1 MQRNLHISR
10 YNKTRNW
17 AVWANEELLAVTVY
31 RKGAQAVLDYIH
43 NIIITNPTTQH
54 TTMAKTKSVNTAA
67 ATTTAA
73 DFDPTIIKAVNGE
86 GKTIRIKFDPLG
98 VSVCYNLKGKWC
110 AHEIYNQPL
119 PELIAEGV
127 FTIED
132 EDSQKTYAK
141 YFNAGKK
148 DKRSKAKKS
157 KAKKQKKNAE
167 PQVQEQE
174 AAIATI
180 EEAPQMEAAEIN
192 EEVEAA
198 LWQEIE
204 EAREAEQLAEVT
216 MEAQDEEAAEGDEE
230 NAEPAAEE
238 PATNEPESNEPE
250 SNEPVTDVEPTAE
263 APAQESA
270 AEAAQP
276 EEAPSKLSTYNLK
289 KAGQAPMSLTPGSDD
304 IKLEPGDQL
313 IRIYKRRMIEVEVT
327 ENGYKWNGEVYP
339 TLTHI
344 SWKAAGY
351 QISGNTFFGLP
362 SKPRNKA

>member
-1 MQRNLHISR
+1 MHNKLHITR

-17 AVWANEELLAVTVY
+17 AIWANEELLAVTVY
-31 RKGAQAVLDYIH
+31 RKGAQAVLDYIY
-43 NIIITNPTTQH
+43 TLTQN
-54 TTMAKTKSVNTAA
+54 TINTMSKTKTTAA
-67 ATTTAA
+67 ATTATNNA

-119 PELIAEGV
+119 PELVAEGV

-148 DKRSKAKKS
+148 DKRSKAKRS

-167 PQVQEQE
+167 PQEQEQE

-216 MEAQDEEAAEGDEE
+216 MEAQDEEAAEADEE
-230 NAEPAAEE
+230 SVEPTAE
-238 PATNEPESNEPE
+238 EPE

>member
-1 MQRNLHISR
+1 MHKKLHISR

-43 NIIITNPTTQH
+43 TITNPTTQH
-54 TTMAKTKSVNTAA
+54 TTMAKTKSATTTAA
-67 ATTTAA
+67 ATTAA

-98 VSVCYNLKGKWC
+98 VSVCHNLKGKWC

-119 PELIAEGV
+119 PELVTEGV

-132 EDSQKTYAK
+132 EDSQKTYDK

-148 DKRSKAKKS
+148 NKRSKGKKN
-157 KAKKQKKNAE
+157 KKQKKSTE
-167 PQVQEQE
+167 PQE

-204 EAREAEQLAEVT
+204 EAREAEQLAEAT
-216 MEAQDEEAAEGDEE
+216 IEAQDNEAAEADEE
-230 NAEPAAEE
+230 
-238 PATNEPESNEPE
+238 SVEPE
-250 SNEPVTDVEPTAE
+250 SNEPVTDVAPTAE

-276 EEAPSKLSTYNLK
+276 EATKPAMHKTCNVILNGAEEACAIPEGYVPA
-289 KAGQAPMSLTPGSDD
+289 AGDR
-304 IKLEPGDQL
+304 L
-313 IRIYKRRMIEVEVT
+313 IRNYKGEVVEVFVKDKGQY
-327 ENGYKWNGEVYP
+327 EWNGEIYP

-344 SWKAAGY
+344 SWKVAGY

-362 SKPRNKA
+362 IKPRKG

>member
-1 MQRNLHISR
+1 MHSKLHITR

-17 AVWANEELLAVTVY
+17 AIWANEELLAVTVY

-43 NIIITNPTTQH
+43 TLTQN
-54 TTMAKTKSVNTAA
+54 TINTMSQTKTTAA
-67 ATTTAA
+67 ATTATNNA

-98 VSVCYNLKGKWC
+98 VSVCHNLKGKWC

-119 PELIAEGV
+119 PELVAEGV

-148 DKRSKAKKS
+148 NKRSKAKKS
-157 KAKKQKKNAE
+157 KKQKKNAE
-167 PQVQEQE
+167 PQE

>member
-1 MQRNLHISR
+1 MQRKLHISR

-31 RKGAQAVLDYIH
+31 RKGAQAVLDYIY
-43 NIIITNPTTQH
+43 TLTQN
-54 TTMAKTKSVNTAA
+54 TINTMSKTKTTAA
-67 ATTTAA
+67 ATTATNNNA

-148 DKRSKAKKS
+148 DKRSKAKRS

-167 PQVQEQE
+167 PQEQEQE

-180 EEAPQMEAAEIN
+180 EEALQMEAAEIN

-216 MEAQDEEAAEGDEE
+216 MEAQDEEAAEADEE
-230 NAEPAAEE
+230 CVEPAAEE
-238 PATNEPESNEPE
+238 SESNEAESNEAESNEAE

-289 KAGQAPMSLTPGSDD
+289 KAGQAPM
-304 IKLEPGDQL
+304 
-313 IRIYKRRMIEVEVT
+313 
-327 ENGYKWNGEVYP
+327 N
-339 TLTHI
+339 LTHLQPEK
-344 SWKAAGY
+344 SWTSPY
-351 QISGNTFFGLP
+351 ESH
-362 SKPRNKA
+362 PR

>member
-1 MQRNLHISR
+1 MNKKLHISR

-17 AVWANEELLAVTVY
+17 AIWANEELLAVTVY
-31 RKGAQAVLDYIH
+31 RKGAQAVLDYIY
-43 NIIITNPTTQH
+43 TLTQN
-54 TTMAKTKSVNTAA
+54 TINTMSKTKTTAA
-67 ATTTAA
+67 ATTATNNA

-119 PELIAEGV
+119 PELVAEGV

-132 EDSQKTYAK
+132 EDSLKTYAK

-148 DKRSKAKKS
+148 DKRSKVKRS
-157 KAKKQKKNAE
+157 KGKKQKKNAE

-216 MEAQDEEAAEGDEE
+216 MEAQDDGAAEADEE
-230 NAEPAAEE
+230 SAEPAVEE
-238 PATNEPESNEPE
+238 PATNEPESNEAE
-250 SNEPVTDVEPTAE
+250 SNEPVTQVCH
-263 APAQESA
+263 
-270 AEAAQP
+270 
-276 EEAPSKLSTYNLK
+276 
-289 KAGQAPMSLTPGSDD
+289 
-304 IKLEPGDQL
+304 
-313 IRIYKRRMIEVEVT
+313 
-327 ENGYKWNGEVYP
+327 YP
-339 TLTHI
+339 
-344 SWKAAGY
+344 
-351 QISGNTFFGLP
+351 
-362 SKPRNKA
+362 R

>member
-1 MQRNLHISR
+1 MHKKLHISR

-54 TTMAKTKSVNTAA
+54 TTMSKTKSVNAA
-67 ATTTAA
+67 ATATNNA

-119 PELIAEGV
+119 PELVTEGV

-148 DKRSKAKKS
+148 DKRSKAKRS
-157 KAKKQKKNAE
+157 KAKKQQKNAE
-167 PQVQEQE
+167 PQEQEQE

-180 EEAPQMEAAEIN
+180 EEAPHMEAAEIN

-216 MEAQDEEAAEGDEE
+216 MEAQDEEAAEADEE
-230 NAEPAAEE
+230 SAESAVE
-238 PATNEPESNEPE
+238 EPE
-250 SNEPVTDVEPTAE
+250 SNEPVTELEPTAE

-289 KAGQAPMSLTPGSDD
+289 KAGQAPVSLSPQSKD

-327 ENGYKWNGEVYP
+327 EKGYKWNGEVYP

>member
-1 MQRNLHISR
+1 MHNKLHITR

-17 AVWANEELLAVTVY
+17 AIWANEELLAVTVY

-43 NIIITNPTTQH
+43 TLTQN
-54 TTMAKTKSVNTAA
+54 TINTMSKTKTTAA
-67 ATTTAA
+67 ATTATNNA

-98 VSVCYNLKGKWC
+98 VSVCHNLKGKWC

-148 DKRSKAKKS
+148 NKRSKAKKS
-157 KAKKQKKNAE
+157 KKQKKSAE
-167 PQVQEQE
+167 HQEQEQE

-216 MEAQDEEAAEGDEE
+216 MEAQDEEAAEAITE
-230 NAEPAAEE
+230 
-238 PATNEPESNEPE
+238 EPE

-263 APAQESA
+263 APAQESGVEPKNP
-270 AEAAQP
+270 EAVGMV
-276 EEAPSKLSTYNLK
+276 EIKLTTYNLK
-289 KAGQAPMSLTPGSDD
+289 KAGQAPVSITPREQRPQTGT
-304 IKLEPGDQL
+304 
-313 IRIYKRRMIEVEVT
+313 RR
-327 ENGYKWNGEVYP
+327 P
-339 TLTHI
+339 TDTHLQ
-344 SWKAAGY
+344 KQAD
-351 QISGNTFFGLP
+351 
-362 SKPRNKA
+362 

>member
-1 MQRNLHISR
+1 MHNKLHITR

-17 AVWANEELLAVTVY
+17 AIWANEELLAVTVY

-43 NIIITNPTTQH
+43 TLTQN
-54 TTMAKTKSVNTAA
+54 TINTMSKTKTTAA
-67 ATTTAA
+67 ATTATNNA

-148 DKRSKAKKS
+148 DKRSKAKRS
-157 KAKKQKKNAE
+157 KAKKQKKNAK
-167 PQVQEQE
+167 PQE

-204 EAREAEQLAEVT
+204 EAREAELLAEVT
-216 MEAQDEEAAEGDEE
+216 MEAQDEEAAEADEE
-230 NAEPAAEE
+230 SVEPAAEE
-238 PATNEPESNEPE
+238 PESNEA
-250 SNEPVTDVEPTAE
+250 VTELEPTAE

-289 KAGQAPMSLTPGSDD
+289 KAGQSPMSLTPGSDD

-362 SKPRNKA
+362 SKPRSKA

>member
-1 MQRNLHISR
+1 MHNKLHITR

-17 AVWANEELLAVTVY
+17 AIWANEELLAVTVY

-43 NIIITNPTTQH
+43 TLTQN
-54 TTMAKTKSVNTAA
+54 TINTMSKTKTTVA
-67 ATTTAA
+67 ATNNA

-119 PELIAEGV
+119 PELVAEGV

-148 DKRSKAKKS
+148 DKRSKAKRS

-167 PQVQEQE
+167 PQEQEQE

-180 EEAPQMEAAEIN
+180 AEAPQMEAAEIN

-216 MEAQDEEAAEGDEE
+216 MEAQDEEAAEADEE
-230 NAEPAAEE
+230 SAEPAAEE
-238 PATNEPESNEPE
+238 PATYEPE
-250 SNEPVTDVEPTAE
+250 SNEPVTELEPTAE

>member
-1 MQRNLHISR
+1 MHNKLHITR

-17 AVWANEELLAVTVY
+17 AIWANEELLAVTVY
-31 RKGAQAVLDYIH
+31 RKGAQAVLDYIY
-43 NIIITNPTTQH
+43 TLTQN
-54 TTMAKTKSVNTAA
+54 TINTMSKTKTTAA
-67 ATTTAA
+67 ATTATNNA
-73 DFDPTIIKAVNGE
+73 DFDPTFIKAVNGE

-98 VSVCYNLKGKWC
+98 VSVCHNLKGKWC

-141 YFNAGKK
+141 YFTAGKK

-157 KAKKQKKNAE
+157 KKQKKNAE
-167 PQVQEQE
+167 PQEQEQE

-216 MEAQDEEAAEGDEE
+216 MEAQDEEAAEAITE
-230 NAEPAAEE
+230 
-238 PATNEPESNEPE
+238 EPE

>member
-1 MQRNLHISR
+1 MQRKLHISR

-73 DFDPTIIKAVNGE
+73 DFDSTIIKAVNGE

-148 DKRSKAKKS
+148 NKRSKAKKS
-157 KAKKQKKNAE
+157 KKQKKNAE
-167 PQVQEQE
+167 PQKQEQE
-174 AAIATI
+174 AAIAAI
-180 EEAPQMEAAEIN
+180 EEAPHMEASEIN
-192 EEVEAA
+192 EEVEAS

-204 EAREAEQLAEVT
+204 EAREAEQQAEAT
-216 MEAQDEEAAEGDEE
+216 MEAQDEESAEADEE
-230 NAEPAAEE
+230 SAEPAAEE
-238 PATNEPESNEPE
+238 PATYEPESNEPE
-250 SNEPVTDVEPTAE
+250 INEPVTDVEPTAE
-263 APAQESA
+263 ALAQESA

-276 EEAPSKLSTYNLK
+276 EEAPRKLSTYNLK
-289 KAGQAPMSLTPGSDD
+289 KAGQAPVSLSPQSKD

-313 IRIYKRRMIEVEVT
+313 IRIYKGSLIEVEVT
-327 ENGYKWNGEVYP
+327 ENGYRWNGEVYP

-351 QISGNTFFGLP
+351 QIGGNNFFGLP

>member
-1 MQRNLHISR
+1 MHNKLHITR

-17 AVWANEELLAVTVY
+17 AIWANEELLAVTVY

-43 NIIITNPTTQH
+43 TLTQN
-54 TTMAKTKSVNTAA
+54 TINTMSKTKTTAA
-67 ATTTAA
+67 ATTATNNA

-148 DKRSKAKKS
+148 DKRSKTKRS

-167 PQVQEQE
+167 PQEQEQE

-204 EAREAEQLAEVT
+204 EARETEQLAEVT
-216 MEAQDEEAAEGDEE
+216 MEAQDEEAAEADEE
-230 NAEPAAEE
+230 SAEPAAE
-238 PATNEPESNEPE
+238 
-250 SNEPVTDVEPTAE
+250 EPVTDVEPTAE

-313 IRIYKRRMIEVEVT
+313 IRIYKRRMIVVEVT
-327 ENGYKWNGEVYP
+327 ENGYRWNGEVYP

-351 QISGNTFFGLP
+351 QIGGNNFFGLP
-362 SKPRNKA
+362 SKPRNKV

>member
-1 MQRNLHISR
+1 MHNKLHITR

-17 AVWANEELLAVTVY
+17 AIWANEELLAVTVY

-43 NIIITNPTTQH
+43 TLTQN
-54 TTMAKTKSVNTAA
+54 TINTMSKTKTTAA
-67 ATTTAA
+67 ATTATNNA

-119 PELIAEGV
+119 PELVAEGV

-148 DKRSKAKKS
+148 NKRSKGKKN
-157 KAKKQKKNAE
+157 KKQKKTAE
-167 PQVQEQE
+167 PQE

-216 MEAQDEEAAEGDEE
+216 MEAQDEEAAEADEE
-230 NAEPAAEE
+230 SAEPAAE
-238 PATNEPESNEPE
+238 EPE
-250 SNEPVTDVEPTAE
+250 SNEPVTELEPTAE

-289 KAGQAPMSLTPGSDD
+289 KAGQSPMSLTPGSDD